1 MRTLILGLGNP
12 MLGDDSF
19 GWRVVEHL
27 QSENHLSQ
35 LVKTAAVKSTAEVE
49 MDCLAVGGLALME
62 RMVGYERVILVD
74 ALSSGQAPTGTVT
87 TFPVEALPDPQQGH
101 TSSAHDVSLRTALE
115 LGRRL
120 GAPLPAQILIV
131 AVETPH
137 VYEFS
142 ESLSPPVAAAVPIAA
157 GIIME
162 YCQ

>member
-1 MRTLILGLGNP
+1 MVKPEAHTLILGLGNP
-12 MLGDDSF
+12 MLGDDGF

-27 QSENHLSQ
+27 QADNHLAQ
-35 LVKTAAVKSTAEVE
+35 GENGAVVE

-87 TFPVEALPDPQQGH
+87 TFPIEALPDPQQGH
-101 TSSAHDVSLRTALE
+101 MSSAHDVSLRTALE

-120 GAPLPAQILIV
+120 GAPLPTQILII

-142 ESLSPPVAAAVPIAA
+142 ESLSPPVDAAVNIAV
-157 GIIME
+157 GIVKE